1 MEERMADCFDVV
13 IVGAR
18 CAGAPLAASLAQRG
32 LRVCVVDRARFPSE
46 VPSTHLIHPCGVARL
61 ARLGLF
67 ERLLATG
74 APPLVRGRFLLDDVE
89 LTFDASLAGHFEA
102 PWLCIRRSVLDP
114 LLIEA
119 AREAGAQVRT
129 ATAVTGLVHEE
140 GAVAGVQTPTGEIH
154 APLVVGADGPNSAV
168 ARLVGARE
176 YHVTPPGRLFLWGYF
191 EGADAPDG
199 YGALGRIG
207 DLGFLAM
214 WTDAGLF
221 MAGVALAMADREAA
235 LADVERS
242 FTKGVFS
249 LEPVGALLGSARRI
263 GPVRTMTRWR
273 GYFREAMGPGWVLV
287 GDAGHFKD
295 PTPAQ
300 GIADAL
306 RQGDRLRSAIE
317 DGLGGGDLTGQLEA
331 FWRWRD
337 DDAREMYWF
346 ATDMGSSGLNP
357 GIATEMFRSLSRDKA
372 GSKQLLRVLNHDLT
386 PSKVFTAAL
395 GLRTLGRIAV
405 TRPTTLPRMASE
417 AREVSGRDARRRHLP
432 YGPIALEAGGFEDVL
447 SRGATS

>member
-1 MEERMADCFDVV
+1 VVADRFDVI

-18 CAGAPLAASLAQRG
+18 CAGSPLAASLAERG
-32 LRVCVVDRARFPSE
+32 LDVCVVDRARFPSE
-46 VPSTHLIHPCGVARL
+46 VPSTHLIHPGGVARL
-61 ARLGLF
+61 ARLGLL

-74 APPLVRGRFLLDDVE
+74 APPLVGGRFLLDDVE
-89 LTFDASLAGHFEA
+89 LTFDPSLAGRFEA

-119 AREAGAQVRT
+119 AEEAGAQVRT
-129 ATAVTGLVHEE
+129 STAVTDLVLEE
-140 GAVAGVQTPTGEIH
+140 GAVAGVRTPAGEIH
-154 APLVVGADGPNSAV
+154 APLVVGADGPSSIV
-168 ARLVGARE
+168 ARLVNARE

-214 WTDAGLF
+214 STDAGLF
-221 MAGVALAMADREAA
+221 MAGVALAMEERKTA
-235 LADVERS
+235 LADVEGAFAR
-242 FTKGVFS
+242 GVRN
-249 LEPVGALLGSARRI
+249 LEPVGEMIGSARRT
-263 GPVRTMTRWR
+263 GPLRTMTRWH
-273 GYFREAMGPGWVLV
+273 GYFREATGPGWVLL

-306 RQGDRLRSAIE
+306 RQGDRLSSAVVE
-317 DGLGGGDLTGQLEA
+317 GLGGADLTGQLQA

-346 ATDMGSSGLNP
+346 STDMGSSGRNP
-357 GIATEMFRSLSRDKA
+357 GIATEVFRSLSRDKA
-372 GSKQLLRVLNHDLT
+372 GTEQLLRVLNHELP
-386 PSKVFTAAL
+386 PSKVFTTARGLRAL
-395 GLRTLGRIAV
+395 GRVAV
-405 TRPTTLPRMASE
+405 TRPTNLARMAAE
-417 AREVSGRDARRRHLP
+417 AREISGRDSRRRRLP
-432 YGPIALEAGGFEDVL
+432 YGPVALGETRLELHL
-447 SRGATS
+447 SRGAAS